1 MNVKPSNWL
10 VLIILLNSW
19 AKAGLAGDWI
29 LLLTD
34 FLIVYTIILCYQKKY
49 LSKKIFIYLLP
60 LFFII
65 LQGVVSFL
73 NPSYKSL
80 SDAEWKKL
88 NIDNK
93 ISNETNILK
102 AKFALEKFNKIFKSS
117 KHDKEL
123 SLNLFYDFKN
133 KFYNTF
139 SFNNSPTDKIIK
151 EYQNLIEL
159 NSISF
164 LPSST
169 FSYPKLYLEFTHF
182 IFQLLFGVIAYY
194 STKSASEIRK
204 ILYILSLNCG
214 LLALAGIVQKFNY
227 VPSDDIKEIWGI
239 WNAPEPRYYFSSF
252 TYKNHWSAFCII
264 NLAMAFSIIHYKTY
278 FNKYI
283 YYRDNKFILLIV
295 SFIIII
301 ISIPI
306 SASRSGIL
314 IVTIFLFL
322 SFFFLIKI
330 YKIKKVKLFFC
341 LLLSIIVIIISL
353 KNHNNSSNI
362 MMQNTKN
369 QINDLREG
377 KLPFRLLLWND
388 IIKQIS
394 DKPIWGHGF
403 NSFKAVNP
411 IYQST
416 ATFLERNVVTKNAHH
431 DFTPIVGYAHN
442 DWLEKISEFGLIG
455 VLPFLFV
462 AMFSIKLLFSTKSA
476 TAKILL
482 LGTLSFLIYSFLDFP
497 TRTPSSFL
505 IFIFVTS
512 LAFKYDKIIRE
523 TYLKL

>member
-1 MNVKPSNWL
+1 M
-10 VLIILLNSW
+10 LIILLNSW

-34 FLIVYTIILCYQKKY
+34 FLIVYTITLCYQKKY
-49 LSKKIFIYLLP
+49 LSKKLFIYLLP

-73 NPSYKSL
+73 NPSYRSL
-80 SDAEWKKL
+80 SDEEWKKI

-93 ISNETNILK
+93 ISNEPNILK
-102 AKFALEKFNKIFKSS
+102 AKFALDSFNKIFKSS
-117 KHDKEL
+117 KHDREL

-139 SFNNSPTDKIIK
+139 SFNNSPTDKVII
-151 EYQNLIEL
+151 EYQNLIDL
-159 NSISF
+159 NSIYF

-194 STKSASEIRK
+194 SVGTLSEIRK
-204 ILYILSLNCG
+204 VLFILSLNSG
-214 LLALAGIVQKFNY
+214 FLALAGIVQKFNY
-227 VPSDDIKEIWGI
+227 IPSENINEIWGI

-264 NLAMAFSIIHYKTY
+264 TLAMAFSIIHYK
-278 FNKYI
+278 FCSNKY
-283 YYRDNKFILLIV
+283 YFYRDKKFILLIV
-295 SFIIII
+295 SIIIITISIPISSSRSGILVLIIFLFFIFLLLIKIHKIKLMKSFFYFLVSIIIII
-301 ISIPI
+301 ISLRID
-306 SASRSGIL
+306 
-314 IVTIFLFL
+314 
-322 SFFFLIKI
+322 
-330 YKIKKVKLFFC
+330 
-341 LLLSIIVIIISL
+341 
-353 KNHNNSSNI
+353 NNSNNI
-362 MMQNTKN
+362 MVQNTKN
-369 QINDLREG
+369 QISDLRDG

-403 NSFKAVNP
+403 NSYKALNP
-411 IYQST
+411 IYQSK

-455 VLPFLFV
+455 ILPFLFITI
-462 AMFSIKLLFSTKSA
+462 ASIKLLFGTKSV
-476 TAKILL
+476 TVKILL
-482 LGTLSFLIYSFLDFP
+482 LGVLSFLVYSFLDFP
-497 TRTPSSFL
+497 TRTPCSL
-505 IFIFVTS
+505 LVLTLVIG
-512 LAFKYDKIIRE
+512 LAFKYDKIIRK